1 MVFTRCTIFS
11 MFKKLNKGNLKYR
24 KKEDNY
30 MKQSEMKQLKDT
42 LLEELK
48 DLKEGLET
56 HDDLERTE
64 LSNYD
69 NHPGDVASDLTIQLT
84 EYAMDDFKQESIDK
98 IEAALK
104 AMEEGTYGQ
113 CTVCHKDIPFDRL
126 EAVPTTLTCVE
137 HSHEKVDMETRP
149 VEEEIMNELTHKSLK
164 TVDFEDGS
172 GEFPS
177 SDSPQDV
184 PQEII
189 HQNNQETSIRDQFQ

>member
-1 MVFTRCTIFS
+1 
-11 MFKKLNKGNLKYR
+11 
-24 KKEDNY
+24 
-30 MKQSEMKQLKDT
+30 MKQSEMQQLKET

-56 HDDLERTE
+56 HDDIDRTE

-69 NHPGDVASDLTIQLT
+69 NHPGDNATELTTQLV

-98 IEAALK
+98 IEAALD
-104 AMEEGTYGQ
+104 AMENGTYGE
-113 CTVCHKDIPFDRL
+113 CKVCHEEIPFDRL

-137 HSHEKVDMETRP
+137 HSQEKVDMETRP

-164 TVDFEDGS
+164 AVDFEDGS

-184 PQEII
+184 PQEVI
-189 HQNNQETSIRDQFQ
+189 HQNNQETTIRDQFQ

>member
-1 MVFTRCTIFS
+1 
-11 MFKKLNKGNLKYR
+11 
-24 KKEDNY
+24 
-30 MKQSEMKQLKDT
+30 MKQSEMRQLKDT
-42 LLEELK
+42 LLEELQ

-56 HDDLERTE
+56 HDDIDRTE

-69 NHPGDVASDLTIQLT
+69 NHPGDIASDLTIQLT

-98 IEAALK
+98 IEAALE
-104 AMEEGTYGQ
+104 AMENGTYGE
-113 CTVCHKDIPFDRL
+113 CKVCHQEIPFDRL

-137 HSHEKVDMETRP
+137 HSQEKVDMETRP

-184 PQEII
+184 PQEVI
-189 HQNNQETSIRDQFQ
+189 HQNNQETTIRDKYQ

>member
-1 MVFTRCTIFS
+1 
-11 MFKKLNKGNLKYR
+11 
-24 KKEDNY
+24 
-30 MKQSEMKQLKDT
+30 MKQSDMQQLKNT

-56 HDDLERTE
+56 HDDIESTE

-69 NHPGDVASDLTIQLT
+69 NHPGDIASDLTIQLT

-98 IEAALK
+98 IEAALH
-104 AMEEGTYGQ
+104 AMEEGTYGE
-113 CTVCHKDIPFDRL
+113 CKVCHQEIPFERL

-137 HSHEKVDMETRP
+137 HSQEKVDMETRP
-149 VEEEIMNELTHKSLK
+149 VEEEIMNELSQKSLK

-184 PQEII
+184 PQEVI
-189 HQNNQETSIRDQFQ
+189 HQNNQETTIRDQFQ

>member
-1 MVFTRCTIFS
+1 
-11 MFKKLNKGNLKYR
+11 
-24 KKEDNY
+24 
-30 MKQSEMKQLKDT
+30 MKQSDMQQLKNT

-56 HDDLERTE
+56 HDDIESTE

-69 NHPGDVASDLTIQLT
+69 NHPGDIASDLTIQLT

-98 IEAALK
+98 IEAALN
-104 AMEEGTYGQ
+104 AMEEGTYGE
-113 CTVCHKDIPFDRL
+113 CKVCHQEIPFERL

-137 HSHEKVDMETRP
+137 HSQEKVDMETRP
-149 VEEEIMNELTHKSLK
+149 VEEEIMNELSQKSLK

-184 PQEII
+184 PQEVI
-189 HQNNQETSIRDQFQ
+189 HQNNQETTIRDQFQ

>member
-1 MVFTRCTIFS
+1 MKAS
-11 MFKKLNKGNLKYR
+11 QLN
-24 KKEDNY
+24 
-30 MKQSEMKQLKDT
+30 QLKDT

-69 NHPGDVASDLTIQLT
+69 NHPGDNASDLTIQLT

-98 IEAALK
+98 IEAALQ
-104 AMEEGTYGQ
+104 AMEDGTYGK
-113 CTVCHKDIPFDRL
+113 CKVCQEDIDFDRL
-126 EAVPTTLTCVE
+126 EAVPTTLTCQQ
-137 HSHEKVDMETRP
+137 HSQEKTDLETRP
-149 VEEEIMNELTHKSLK
+149 VEEDIMEETSAKGLRSL
-164 TVDFEDGS
+164 DFEDGS

-189 HQNNQETSIRDQFQ
+189 HQNNQETSIRDRYQ

>member
-1 MVFTRCTIFS
+1 
-11 MFKKLNKGNLKYR
+11 
-24 KKEDNY
+24 
-30 MKQSEMKQLKDT
+30 MKQSEMQQLKDT

-56 HDDLERTE
+56 HDDIESTE

-69 NHPGDVASDLTIQLT
+69 NHPGDIASDLTIQLT

-104 AMEEGTYGQ
+104 AMEDGTYGE
-113 CTVCHKDIPFDRL
+113 CKVCHKEIPFERL

-137 HSHEKVDMETRP
+137 HSQEKVDMETRP
-149 VEEEIMNELTHKSLK
+149 VEEEIMNELSSKSLK

-184 PQEII
+184 PQEVI
-189 HQNNQETSIRDQFQ
+189 HQNNQETTIRDQFQ

>member
-1 MVFTRCTIFS
+1 M
-11 MFKKLNKGNLKYR
+11 N
-24 KKEDNY
+24 
-30 MKQSEMKQLKDT
+30 QSQIEQLKNQ

-48 DLKEGLET
+48 DLKEGIET
-56 HDDLERTE
+56 HDDIDRTE

-69 NHPGDVASDLTIQLT
+69 NHPGDNASDLTIQLT
-84 EYAMDDFKQESIDK
+84 EYAMDDYKQESIDK

-104 AMEEGTYGQ
+104 AIDDGTYGK
-113 CTVCHKDIPFDRL
+113 CKVCHKEISFERL
-126 EAVPTTLTCVE
+126 EAVPSTLTCKE
-137 HSHEKVDMETRP
+137 HSQEKIDMETRP
-149 VEEEIMNELTHKSLK
+149 VEEVVMDELTHKSLK

-189 HQNNQETSIRDQFQ
+189 HQNNQETSIRDRLQ

>member
-1 MVFTRCTIFS
+1 
-11 MFKKLNKGNLKYR
+11 
-24 KKEDNY
+24 
-30 MKQSEMKQLKDT
+30 MKQSEMQQLKDT

-48 DLKEGLET
+48 DLKEGLES

-69 NHPGDVASDLTIQLT
+69 NHPADNASDLTTQLT
-84 EYAMDDFKQESIDK
+84 EYAMDDFKQESVDK
-98 IEAALK
+98 IETALK
-104 AMEEGTYGQ
+104 AMEEGTYGE
-113 CTVCHKDIPFDRL
+113 CKVCHEEIPFERL

-137 HSHEKVDMETRP
+137 HSQEKIDMETRP
-149 VEEEIMNELTHKSLK
+149 VEEEIMNELTQKSLK

-184 PQEII
+184 PQEVI
-189 HQNNQETSIRDQFQ
+189 HQNNQETTIRDQFQ

>member
-1 MVFTRCTIFS
+1 
-11 MFKKLNKGNLKYR
+11 
-24 KKEDNY
+24 
-30 MKQSEMKQLKDT
+30 MKQSGMQQLKDT

-56 HDDLERTE
+56 RDDIDRTE

-98 IEAALK
+98 IEAALE
-104 AMEEGTYGQ
+104 AMENGTYGE
-113 CTVCHKDIPFDRL
+113 CKVCHQEIPFERL
-126 EAVPTTLTCVE
+126 EAVPTTLTCID
-137 HSHEKVDMETRP
+137 HSQEKLDLETRP
-149 VEEEIMNELTHKSLK
+149 VEEEIMNELTHKSLNA
-164 TVDFEDGS
+164 VDFEDGS

-184 PQEII
+184 PQEVI
-189 HQNNQETSIRDQFQ
+189 HQNNQETTIRDQFQ

>member
-1 MVFTRCTIFS
+1 
-11 MFKKLNKGNLKYR
+11 
-24 KKEDNY
+24 
-30 MKQSEMKQLKDT
+30 MKQSELQQLKNT

-56 HDDLERTE
+56 HDDIERTE

-98 IEAALK
+98 IEAALEAIEK
-104 AMEEGTYGQ
+104 GTYGE
-113 CTVCHKDIPFDRL
+113 CKVCHQEISFDRL

-137 HSHEKVDMETRP
+137 HSQEKVDMETRP

-164 TVDFEDGS
+164 AVDFEDGS

-184 PQEII
+184 PQEVI
-189 HQNNQETSIRDQFQ
+189 HQNNQETTIRDQFQ

>member
-1 MVFTRCTIFS
+1 
-11 MFKKLNKGNLKYR
+11 
-24 KKEDNY
+24 
-30 MKQSEMKQLKDT
+30 MKQSEMQQLKNT

-56 HDDLERTE
+56 HDDIESTE

-69 NHPGDVASDLTIQLT
+69 NHPGDIASDLTIQLT

-98 IEAALK
+98 IESALH
-104 AMEEGTYGQ
+104 AMEEGTYGE
-113 CTVCHKDIPFDRL
+113 CKVCHQEIPFERL

-137 HSHEKVDMETRP
+137 HSQEKVDMETRP
-149 VEEEIMNELTHKSLK
+149 VEEEIMNELSQKSLK

-184 PQEII
+184 PQEVI
-189 HQNNQETSIRDQFQ
+189 HQNNQETTIRDQFQ

>member
-1 MVFTRCTIFS
+1 
-11 MFKKLNKGNLKYR
+11 
-24 KKEDNY
+24 
-30 MKQSEMKQLKDT
+30 MKQSEMQQLKNT

-56 HDDLERTE
+56 HDDIERTE

-98 IEAALK
+98 IEAALE
-104 AMEEGTYGQ
+104 AMNNGTYGE
-113 CTVCHKDIPFDRL
+113 CKVCHKEISFERL

-137 HSHEKVDMETRP
+137 HSQEKVDMETRP
-149 VEEEIMNELTHKSLK
+149 IEEEIMNELSHKALK
-164 TVDFEDGS
+164 AVDFEDGS

-184 PQEII
+184 PQEVI
-189 HQNNQETSIRDQFQ
+189 HQNNQETTIRDQFQ